1 LRYYRGVRARRLF
14 RDGHDDG
21 TGVVAVDTTKGGQ
34 VMQFL
39 SDSARSTIRLLAA
52 GALISAVLAPAGVA
66 GAAART
72 KSRHGRHGTT
82 HRHTPQPGHGSP
94 GGATVSSVPWGS
106 VNGTPVQLFT
116 LSNARGM
123 TVKITNYGGVVQSIW
138 VPDRRGNLTD
148 VALGFPTL
156 SDYVND
162 FTQGANSTSW
172 PLPGGSGN
180 TYFGA
185 IIGRY
190 ANRIANA
197 SFTLNNTTYKLDA
210 NNGTNTLHG
219 GYLGWNTDV
228 WSATPA
234 SSGGSASLTLTATM
248 PGGEGCLASLSPG
261 CTGFPAA
268 VKATVVYTLTPG
280 NELRISYQATN
291 EDPHLATV
299 VNLTNHT
306 YFNLGGEGS
315 GTVYHQLLALN
326 SNAYTPVNTNLIP
339 EAPYFVP
346 VAGTAY
352 DFRTLH
358 PIGQYIRD
366 TNLPDGTT
374 GPFKQLQIAHGY
386 DNNWVLNGYP
396 GYRLAAV
403 AEDRRTGIG
412 LSAFT
417 DQPGVQVYT
426 GNFLVG
432 DLIGTGG
439 RTYRQGDAF
448 TLETQ
453 HYPDSPHHIGQ
464 AGWPSV
470 VLGPG
475 STFTSR
481 TAFRFDTARAGFGRR
496 AHFR

>member
-1 LRYYRGVRARRLF
+1 MHCSSHSARR
-14 RDGHDDG
+14 
-21 TGVVAVDTTKGGQ
+21 A
-34 VMQFL
+34 
-39 SDSARSTIRLLAA
+39 IRLLAA
-52 GALISAVLAPAGVA
+52 GALTAAVLAPAGVA
-66 GAAART
+66 GAATRT
-72 KSRHGRHGTT
+72 HRRHVHHAGTR
-82 HRHTPQPGHGSP
+82 RHTPASAHTP
-94 GGATVSSVPWGS
+94 GGMATITSIPWGS
-106 VNGTPVQLFT
+106 VNGSAVQLYT
-116 LSNARGM
+116 LTNGSGM
-123 TVKITNYGGVVQSIW
+123 QVKITNYGGVVQSIL
-138 VPDRRGNLTD
+138 VPDRRGHLTD
-148 VALGFPTL
+148 VALGFPQL

-172 PLPGGSGN
+172 PLPGGSGD

-197 SFTLNNTTYKLDA
+197 SFNLNGTTYHLDA

-228 WSATPA
+228 WSATP
-234 SSGGSASLTLTATM
+234 STGGGSASLTLTAM
-248 PGGEGCLASLSPG
+248 LPAGEGCLAKLSPG
-261 CTGFPAA
+261 CTGFPGA
-268 VKATVVYTLTPG
+268 VAATVVYTLTRS
-280 NELRISYQATN
+280 NALQISYKAVNQ
-291 EDPHLATV
+291 DPKLSTV
-299 VNLTNHT
+299 INLTNHT

-346 VAGTAY
+346 VGGTPY
-352 DFRTLH
+352 DFRWLH
-358 PIGQYIRD
+358 PIGQYIRS

-374 GPFKQLQIAHGY
+374 GPYKQLQIAHGY

-396 GYRLAAV
+396 DYRLAAV
-403 AEDRRTGIG
+403 AEDPRSGIG
-412 LSAFT
+412 LWTYT
-417 DQPGVQVYT
+417 DQPGVQMYT

-439 RTYRQGDAF
+439 RTYRQGDGF

-453 HYPDSPHHIGQ
+453 HYPDAPNHIGQ
-464 AGWPSV
+464 PGWPSV

-475 STFTSR
+475 STFTTT
-481 TAFRFDTARAGFGRR
+481 TAYRFGVVRAGFGRR

>member
-1 LRYYRGVRARRLF
+1 MQYSSHRARSL
-14 RDGHDDG
+14 
-21 TGVVAVDTTKGGQ
+21 V
-34 VMQFL
+34 
-39 SDSARSTIRLLAA
+39 RLLAA
-52 GALISAVLAPAGVA
+52 GVLAAAVLVPAGVA
-66 GAAART
+66 GAAAR
-72 KSRHGRHGTT
+72 SRSHHGRHGTA
-82 HRHTPQPGHGSP
+82 RGHAPTAP
-94 GGATVSSVPWGS
+94 GGATISHIAWGN
-106 VNGTPVQLFT
+106 VKGTPVSLYT
-116 LSNARGM
+116 LTNGNGM
-123 TVKITNYGGVVQSIW
+123 AVKISNYGGVVQSIW
-138 VPDRRGNLTD
+138 VPNRRGGLTN

-156 SDYVND
+156 SDYVSD
-162 FTQGANSTSW
+162 FTQGASGTPW
-172 PLPGGSGN
+172 PLPGGSGD

-197 SFTLNNTTYKLDA
+197 SFDLKGTTYKLDA

-234 SSGGSASLTLTATM
+234 TSGRSASLTLTAPL
-248 PGGEGCLASLSPG
+248 PGGEGCLPSLSPG
-261 CTGFPAA
+261 CTGFPGA
-268 VKATVVYTLTPG
+268 VAATVVYTLTPS
-280 NELRISYQATN
+280 NALRISYKATN
-291 EDPHLATV
+291 LDRNLATV
-299 VNLTNHT
+299 INLTNHT

-315 GTVYHQLLALN
+315 GTVYHELLALN

-346 VAGTAY
+346 VAGTPY
-352 DFRTLH
+352 DFRSLH
-358 PIGQYIRD
+358 PIGEYIRA
-366 TNLPDGTT
+366 TNLPDGTS
-374 GPFKQLQIAHGY
+374 GQFKQLQIAHGY

-403 AEDRRTGIG
+403 AADRRTGIG
-412 LSAFT
+412 LWTYT

-432 DLIGTGG
+432 DLIGSSG

-475 STFTSR
+475 ATFTTR
-481 TAFRFDTARAGFGRR
+481 TAYRFGVARAGFRRR